1 MNKNIILAIIIML
14 LDIVLLV
21 VGTFLDLNIYIKLV
35 GLFVFFAI
43 GIADVICAKRYMPI
57 RKR

>member
-1 MNKNIILAIIIML
+1 MDKNIILAIIIML

-43 GIADVICAKRYMPI
+43 GIADVIWAKRYMPI